1 MSQPEDIKPEDI
13 KIARRRKRRHVH
25 GFLWWVGHVAMAVP
39 VMVLMVLALGY
50 WRLSEGPVSI
60 APLAQLLE
68 YRANQSSDGQKIRI
82 GSAYLAHGKTSFSA
96 RVILRDVAITDD
108 QDTTLLRLPQVSSQV
123 EWYSLVKRDPR
134 LYSIRVDGVQID
146 FIRTAEG
153 INFTSP
159 LFKDATKDTAGGSE
173 NFAKIVSLPLFSKL
187 SGFEL
192 HDALLTYYNTE
203 TGKYWLADEGSVS
216 IRSEDN
222 ALDLKAT
229 LSVPSKDGQTAHA
242 EIALTR
248 RLSEDFTDVRIGFEN
263 AEPKDLASEF
273 EALNWL
279 RALETR
285 VSGNLGLQIS
295 DQGKLTDLAGVLN
308 IGEGRVIAPP
318 SDDIVGF
325 DTAKVYF
332 TYNRE
337 EDVLSFSELNLVTSY
352 GYFTAEGSAELSR
365 SEDGTVSE
373 ILTKLKF
380 SDALLSRPDV
390 FDGPLQFSEG
400 TADVSVKLSPFHVKV
415 NNVTVRDDTS
425 VYSVRG
431 SSFAGALDWIH
442 RYALSVDTLPKDR
455 LMALWPTI
463 AIPKTRRWVD
473 ENILSGDI
481 SRLNGV
487 FWNEGAKPHFTI
499 DFSLDGVESRFMK
512 TMPPIQDGF
521 GGARLTDRFL
531 QIDLSSGHV
540 IAPNGGR
547 VDMSGSSL
555 FIQDITVRPA
565 MGDIHLRTRSD
576 LQAALSIMD
585 LPPFEYLKKVNL
597 SPAIATGEV
606 NVTAFMTVPLKKGTK
621 PKEVDFYVEADV
633 KKVESSG
640 LFPGRLLTS
649 DILKFTAD
657 NTQVAVSGE
666 ALVEG
671 QPTDIDW
678 NMPVVFGQPPHSV
691 LHADMIL
698 TSEVLSDFNIV
709 LPDGFFTGETPAH
722 VVLDLAKGQ
731 PPRYEISSG
740 LLGSAIALP
749 KLGWRKGTKEEGTL
763 FVAGQFGKTPTVD
776 ELRLEAAGL
785 SAKGHVEFD
794 ADGKFASLVLPD
806 LKLKNW
812 MDVSARVSPPGAAG
826 TTLALRGGYIDAAG
840 FPQNTESGGTSNLDV
855 RLDKLRINDGIAL
868 TSLRSTAVSGNGL
881 SGRFDALVN
890 GSSPLSGTLKPGKNG
905 TLIAINADDAG
916 QVLRDAGIFKA
927 TYGGDMALELRPTGD
942 KGDFDFQFA
951 IHKTRLKE
959 SGAMASL
966 LNAISVVGL
975 LQQMEDEGIH
985 FETITGSGKIRRNG
999 IQVDQLSAVGA
1010 SMGLTLN
1017 GWYEPKAKTV
1027 DFEGVITPIYIVNGA
1042 FQAILGKLFGR
1053 EKGEG
1058 LFGFT
1063 YTIKGNADAPKV
1075 AVNPLSIL
1083 APGVF
1088 REIFRRDPPAPPSQ

>member
-1 MSQPEDIKPEDI
+1 MSQPEDIK
-13 KIARRRKRRHVH
+13 AVRRKKRRHVH
-25 GFLWWVGHVAMAVP
+25 SFLWWVGHVAMAIP
-39 VMVLMVLALGY
+39 ILVLMVLALGY

-68 YRANQSSDGQKIRI
+68 YRANQFSDGQRIRI
-82 GSAYLAHGKTSFSA
+82 GGAYLAHGKTSFSA
-96 RVILRDVAITDD
+96 RVILKDIAISDSD
-108 QDTTLLRLPQVSSQV
+108 ETTLLRLPQVSSQV

-153 INFTSP
+153 GINFSSP
-159 LFKDATKDTAGGSE
+159 LFQDATRNSANGSG
-173 NFAKIVSLPLFSKL
+173 NFAKIVSSPLFSKL

-192 HDALLTYYNTE
+192 HDALLTYYNAE

-216 IRSEDN
+216 IRSQNN
-222 ALDLKAT
+222 ALDMKAT
-229 LSVPSKDGQTAHA
+229 LSVPSNDGQTGRA
-242 EIALTR
+242 EVALTR
-248 RLSEDFTDVRIGFEN
+248 QLSDDFTDVRIGFEN
-263 AEPKDLASEF
+263 ADPQDLASEF

-279 RALETR
+279 RVLETR
-285 VSGNLGLQIS
+285 VSGNLGMQIS
-295 DQGKLTDLAGVLN
+295 DQGRLTDLAGVLK
-308 IGEGRVIAPP
+308 IGEGRVITPP

-325 DTAKVYF
+325 DAAKVYF

-337 EDVLSFSELNLVTSY
+337 KDVLSFSELNLVTSY
-352 GYFTAEGSAELSR
+352 GYFTAEGSAVLSR
-365 SEDGTVSE
+365 ARDGSVSD
-373 ILTKLKF
+373 ILTNLKF

-390 FDGPLQFSEG
+390 FEGPLQFSEG
-400 TADVSVKLSPFHVKV
+400 AAEVNVKLAPFHVKV
-415 NNVTVRDDTS
+415 NNVTVRDETS

-442 RYALSVDTLPKDR
+442 RYTLTVDTLPKNR

-473 ENILSGDI
+473 QNILSGDI
-481 SRLNGV
+481 SRLRGV
-487 FWNEGAKPHFTI
+487 FWNEGAAPHFTI

-512 TMPPIQDGF
+512 TMPHIQDGF

-547 VDMSGSSL
+547 INMSGSSL
-555 FIQDITVRPA
+555 FIEDITVRPA

-576 LQAALSIMD
+576 LQTALSIMD

-606 NVTAFMTVPLKKGTK
+606 DVTAFMTVPLKKGTK
-621 PKEVDFYVEADV
+621 PKEVDFHVEADV
-633 KKVESSG
+633 KAVESSG
-640 LFPGRLLTS
+640 LFPGRLLTA
-649 DILKFTAD
+649 DTLKFTAD
-657 NTQVAVSGE
+657 NTQVAVKGE

-678 NMPVVFGQPPHSV
+678 NMPVVFGQKPHSV
-691 LHADMIL
+691 LHADLIL
-698 TSEVLSDFNIV
+698 TDEVLSDFNIV
-709 LPDGFFTGETPAH
+709 LPEGFFTGETPAH
-722 VVLDLAKGQ
+722 VVLDLAKDQ

-749 KLGWRKGTKEEGTL
+749 NLGWRKGTKEAGTL
-763 FVAGQFGKTPTVD
+763 FVAGQFGKNPTVD

-785 SAKGHVEFD
+785 TAKGYVEFD
-794 ADGKFASLVLPD
+794 EDGKFASLVLPE
-806 LKLKNW
+806 LKLKRW
-812 MDVSARVSPPGAAG
+812 MDVSARVSPPSAAG
-826 TTLALRGGYIDAAG
+826 TSVALRGGFIDAG
-840 FPQNTESGGTSNLDV
+840 RLPGNSKGGGTSNLDI
-855 RLDKLRINDGIAL
+855 RLDRLKINDGIAL
-868 TSLRSTAVSGNGL
+868 TSLRSTAVSNNGL

-890 GSSPLSGTLKPGKNG
+890 GSSPLSGKLTPDKNG
-905 TLIAINADDAG
+905 TMIAINADDAG
-916 QVLRDAGIFKA
+916 QILRDAGIFKA

-951 IHKTRLKE
+951 IHKTRLKN
-959 SGAMASL
+959 SSAMASL
-966 LNAISVVGL
+966 LNSISVVGL
-975 LQQMEDEGIH
+975 LQQMQEEGIH
-985 FETITGSGKIRRNG
+985 FDNITGSGKIRRNG
-999 IQVDQLSAVGA
+999 IQIDQLSATGA
-1010 SMGLTLN
+1010 SMGITVH
-1017 GWYEPKAKTV
+1017 GWYEPNAKTV
-1027 DFEGVITPIYIVNGA
+1027 DFEGVITPIYMINGA
-1042 FQAILGKLFGR
+1042 FQTILGKLFGR

-1063 YTIKGNADAPKV
+1063 YTVKGDANAPKV

-1083 APGVF
+1083 TPGVF
-1088 REIFRRDPPAPPSQ
+1088 REIFRSDPPAPPSQ